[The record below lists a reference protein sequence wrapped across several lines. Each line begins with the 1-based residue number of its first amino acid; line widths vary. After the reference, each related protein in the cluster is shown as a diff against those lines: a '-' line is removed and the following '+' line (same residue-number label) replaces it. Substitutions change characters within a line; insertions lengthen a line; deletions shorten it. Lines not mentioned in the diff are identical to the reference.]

1 MKNLMSRD
9 VVTCS
14 PTDFVQEIV
23 HNMRTLDIGSM
34 PVIDKDQRVI
44 GIITDRDIST
54 RTDLT
59 SQSIVEDFMTKE
71 VITISPDA
79 SAVEAAAL
87 MATYK
92 IRRLPVI
99 EHGQL
104 AGYLT
109 LSELSFP
116 EPISSRS
123 LGHQAIGENQL

>member
-14 PTDFVQEIV
+14 PTDFAQEIV
-23 HNMRTLDIGSM
+23 QNMRTLDIGSM

-44 GIITDRDIST
+44 GIITDRDLST

-71 VITISPDA
+71 VITITPES

-99 EHGQL
+99 ENGQL

-109 LSELSFP
+109 LSELSVP
-116 EPISSRS
+116 EPIGSRS
-123 LGHQAIGENQL
+123 PIRQAIEGNSL

>member
-1 MKNLMSRD
+1 MFVKNLMSRD

-123 LGHQAIGENQL
+123 LGTKR